1 MTRRKLEL
9 LSILVCVASAI
20 ACDSTARNLNPP
32 PRAAHTDQ
40 AAQALTLE
48 IPNAIWEP
56 RFFEALEKRTKNA
69 GMTSLRKAV
78 LPDGDVEMRF
88 WYDRFE
94 VIAGVIVRR
103 SGGNWSPSYLRQR
116 EQHLASSAQL
126 ESLGTPRSGWEVAW
140 EKLTNEGILTLPD
153 GSTSNCSSGALD
165 GIGYVVETNVDRKYR
180 TYRYGNPQWAHCLE
194 AKQILSMEKI
204 IFEEFRLASL
214 PVERR

>member
-1 MTRRKLEL
+1 MSASGFLTTSVDKVRERFRMTRRKLEL

-103 SGGNWSPSYLRQR
+103 SGTNRALVATSFEPVPQSPAACQVSMISY
-116 EQHLASSAQL
+116 
-126 ESLGTPRSGWEVAW
+126 
-140 EKLTNEGILTLPD
+140 
-153 GSTSNCSSGALD
+153 C
-165 GIGYVVETNVDRKYR
+165 
-180 TYRYGNPQWAHCLE
+180 
-194 AKQILSMEKI
+194 
-204 IFEEFRLASL
+204 
-214 PVERR
+214 ERCTRPS